1 METLWLWVLSSE
13 VAIIILLLITL
24 VHLKLSTPAEV
35 CVEGSASTVLS
46 TPPAEA
52 TLEVIPDQQ
61 LSHAMKTIRE
71 LVSEDQLLDAGLL
84 LMRLQHTQRRQGLA
98 VQPNTEEVRPGL
110 TCATVW
116 LQHDFWPST
125 RCAALRALLRCL
137 SLCRSF

>member
-84 LMRLQHTQRRQGLA
+84 LMRLLLIVRLSVDDAPAIPSNILIRVHAVVIRR
-98 VQPNTEEVRPGL
+98 
-110 TCATVW
+110 CC
-116 LQHDFWPST
+116 F
-125 RCAALRALLRCL
+125 
-137 SLCRSF
+137 